1 LPAFVITGMLRWSRQ
16 LDFYVEADSGGYW
29 LLDMPLGMTA
39 EVDAQVNDRV
49 VACGFRTGFA
59 NLYLVRLEQGSRVVE
74 ARF

>member
-1 LPAFVITGMLRWSRQ
+1 MLRWSRQ

-39 EVDAQVNDRV
+39 EVDAQVNDRI

-59 NLYLVRLEQGSRVVE
+59 NLYLVRLEQGIRMAE
-74 ARF
+74 GRC